1 MKRVLFVDDEVA
13 LLDGLRGRM
22 RPMRSRWEMV
32 FVESGPRAIAELEL
46 SPFDVIVADMRM
58 PGMDGARLLGQ
69 VRERWPG
76 VVRIVMS
83 GYAEEEQSA
92 RLLSIAHQYLS
103 KPCDARVLQ
112 NVIERCLLL
121 QDLLAEPELRAIV
134 GRLGHLPSAPRTYSR
149 LQQLVQSNDV
159 SVRKVAEVVY
169 EDPAVCAKVLQV
181 VNSAFFRLARRI
193 TNIEQAIA
201 YLGVNAIR
209 TLVMCSEVF
218 SLWRPTPSLP
228 GFEPEALQERA
239 HRVASAACSLADNEA
254 MRDDA
259 LLAGLFH
266 NIGHWIL
273 LQESP
278 QQLEQAVTLARTE
291 AMPLEEAERR
301 VIGASHAQIGAYLLG
316 LWGLPHSV
324 IEAVAFQHCPQRV
337 GQTRFDVLAMLAVA
351 RKLSGAPREI
361 VPEASDASDAA
372 IDDDYLSGLGAP
384 FNWLDAQQRIQEA
397 LGGAGGHE

>member
-22 RPMRSRWEMV
+22 RPLRSRWEMV

-46 SPFDVIVADMRM
+46 SPVDVIVADMRM
-58 PGMDGARLLGQ
+58 AGMDGAQLLTQ
-69 VRERWPG
+69 VRQRWPG

-103 KPCDARVLQ
+103 KPCDTRVLQ

-121 QDLLAEPELRAIV
+121 QDLLAEPELRGII

-149 LQQLVQSNDV
+149 LQQLVQSSDV
-159 SVRKVAEVVY
+159 SVRKVATLVY

-181 VNSAFFRLARRI
+181 VNSSFFRLARRI
-193 TNIEQAIA
+193 TNIEQAIT

-209 TLVMCSEVF
+209 TLVICSEVF
-218 SLWRPTPSLP
+218 SSWRPSQSLP

-239 HRVASAACSLADNEA
+239 HRVASAACALANNS

-259 LLAGLFH
+259 LLAGLLH

-278 QQLEQAVTLARTE
+278 QRFEQALTLART
-291 AMPLEEAERR
+291 AHLPLEEAERR
-301 VIGASHAQIGAYLLG
+301 VFGASHAQIGAYLLG

-337 GQTRFDVLAMLAVA
+337 GQSCYDVLAILATA
-351 RKLSGAPREI
+351 RKLSGVTREI
-361 VPEASDASDAA
+361 VPDATDPQDAP
-372 IDDDYLSGLGAP
+372 IDDNYLTGLGAP
-384 FNWLDAQQRIQEA
+384 FDWSEAQQRVHEV
-397 LGGAGGHE
+397 LGASGHE